1 MEEDIDNNNN
11 NNDKENTNKIIIEKE
26 EDINTENKP
35 KIKKGSKDIKIIIVG
50 NSGTGKTSFVNKY
63 IHNKFAQTY
72 SPTIASQFSYK
83 IVKIKDKI
91 YRVQFWDIAGQD
103 HNPETTGI
111 FCNNT
116 KGIILCCEVNK
127 IQTRDD
133 TIKWKESIN
142 KNINL
147 EKIPII
153 LVENKCDLMG
163 DNESKYNEDLEQLN
177 LFGENNKINKCF
189 RTSALNGFNVEE
201 SINFLINKII
211 EIRGDNFENQRKD
224 SVKLKKEVYQTGVR
238 TQNKNKCC

>member
-1 MEEDIDNNNN
+1 MEENIDNDNNI
-11 NNDKENTNKIIIEKE
+11 ENKNKIIIEKE
-26 EDINTENKP
+26 DDINTESKP
-35 KIKKGSKDIKIIIVG
+35 KTKKGSKDIKIIIVG

-63 IHNKFAQTY
+63 IYNKFAQTY

-103 HNPETTGI
+103 KSPETTRI
-111 FCNNT
+111 FCNDT

-133 TIKWKESIN
+133 TIKWKESIE

-153 LVENKCDLMG
+153 LIENKCDLMG
-163 DNESKYNEDLEQLN
+163 DDESKYNQDLELLN

-201 SINFLINKII
+201 SITFLVNEII
-211 EIRGDNFENQRKD
+211 DIRGDNLMNKRND
-224 SVKLKKEVYQTGVR
+224 NVMLKKEIHQTGVR
-238 TQNKNKCC
+238 SQGKKKCC